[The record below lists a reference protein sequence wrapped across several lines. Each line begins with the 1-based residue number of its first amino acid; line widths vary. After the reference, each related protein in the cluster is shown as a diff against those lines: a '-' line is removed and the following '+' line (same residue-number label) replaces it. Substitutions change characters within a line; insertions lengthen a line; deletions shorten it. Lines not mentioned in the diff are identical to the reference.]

1 MSCRVVRSCRTRPRA
16 GLLSSDKRL
25 TLRALPVDPS
35 AIHIVVTVAGSS
47 ETPTARAL
55 ADTSV
60 VAFALSAS
68 SAARR
73 LCLCLCLPALQ
84 QAPVQK
90 GTTVSS
96 PAAGRSTPRKCGAD
110 HARIAGHGRVGLRV
124 ASARDSGR
132 PLVNVSSRPA
142 SAGAGA
148 GEAAGKWELR
158 GRPNRRPAARP
169 RHRCGSPCRRPG
181 RRFPATA
188 PCGPTSSFSSLS
200 ALLLYD
206 RRMRIVRARVQLL
219 QSLALAPCWSRRTVQ
234 EILSLVIDPRRAVP
248 VPPCCRPLAVGL

>member
-1 MSCRVVRSCRTRPRA
+1 MLVDLAPLTTCKEGGATDGGYLSCRVVSCAVAGHALGRA
-16 GLLSSDKRL
+16 SSDKRL

-47 ETPTARAL
+47 ESPTARAL

-73 LCLCLCLPALQ
+73 LCLCLPALQ

-132 PLVNVSSRPA
+132 PQVNVSSRPA

-148 GEAAGKWELR
+148 GAGAGEAAGNCAAAR
-158 GRPNRRPAARP
+158 IAARP
-169 RHRCGSPCRRPG
+169 RGRDTDAGLPAGGPGAAFLRPHRV
-181 RRFPATA
+181 
-188 PCGPTSSFSSLS
+188 
-200 ALLLYD
+200 D
-206 RRMRIVRARVQLL
+206 RRAAFLVSLL
-219 QSLALAPCWSRRTVQ
+219 RSCMIGVC
-234 EILSLVIDPRRAVP
+234 E
-248 VPPCCRPLAVGL
+248 

>member
-1 MSCRVVRSCRTRPRA
+1 VTGRACRFGSVDDLQRGRSHGRRISVVSCRAVRGCRTRPRA

-60 VAFALSAS
+60 VAFAFALSAS

-73 LCLCLCLPALQ
+73 LCLCLPALQ

-148 GEAAGKWELR
+148 GEAAGNCAAAR
-158 GRPNRRPAARP
+158 IAARP
-169 RHRCGSPCRRPG
+169 RGRDTDAGLPAGGPGAAFLRPHRV
-181 RRFPATA
+181 
-188 PCGPTSSFSSLS
+188 
-200 ALLLYD
+200 D
-206 RRMRIVRARVQLL
+206 RRAAFLVSLLCSCMIGVRV
-219 QSLALAPCWSRRTVQ
+219 
-234 EILSLVIDPRRAVP
+234 
-248 VPPCCRPLAVGL
+248 

>member
-1 MSCRVVRSCRTRPRA
+1 MTGRACRFGSVDDLQRGRSHGRRISVVSCRAVRGCRTRPRA

-148 GEAAGKWELR
+148 GAGAGEAAGNCAAAR
-158 GRPNRRPAARP
+158 IAARP
-169 RHRCGSPCRRPG
+169 RGRDTDAGLPAGGPGAAFLRPHRV
-181 RRFPATA
+181 
-188 PCGPTSSFSSLS
+188 
-200 ALLLYD
+200 D
-206 RRMRIVRARVQLL
+206 RRAAFLVSLL
-219 QSLALAPCWSRRTVQ
+219 CSCMIGVC
-234 EILSLVIDPRRAVP
+234 V
-248 VPPCCRPLAVGL
+248 

>member
-1 MSCRVVRSCRTRPRA
+1 MSCRARLPDTPSGRA
-16 GLLSSDKRL
+16 SSDKRL

-181 RRFPATA
+181 RRFP
-188 PCGPTSSFSSLS
+188 
-200 ALLLYD
+200 D
-206 RRMRIVRARVQLL
+206 
-219 QSLALAPCWSRRTVQ
+219 RTVWTDEQ
-234 EILSLVIDPRRAVP
+234 LF
-248 VPPCCRPLAVGL
+248 